1 MNDSPII
8 LFTIVVCFIIMITI
22 SIFNF
27 MRIGNLKN
35 ASAELEIS
43 LKNEYESNAEKN
55 VAEVLSNISLVKAE
69 MSNNIN
75 TLKKKQLIVD
85 TAQDTNNKT
94 GVDKM
99 TSNLSLIQSNID
111 NVIEPKLV
119 DFDGN
124 FKSLEGAIE
133 SNKSDIAAV
142 GSSITQLN
150 TDVGTGIT
158 HLSTQFNT
166 QHDLLSDEIQKIN
179 DSQYN
184 DSQFFSDKIRKL
196 QASQGFK
203 PNGMLCEKMPYFE
216 PAYCTTAHIYRKYEG
231 SETQFNGLYFP
242 GNFKY
247 SNAFL
252 KKSAY
257 KQAEEIEDYKALV
270 GQHHAKCESAH
281 KGKDTLVKS
290 ICKSGM
296 NGDSDADI
304 KGLCHKQYCTQAN
317 EAFCHLFTDSSVE
330 NMTVVSS
337 NFLAMMRIMVFVLI
351 LIITSVYFNKRIT
364 KKI

>member
-1 MNDSPII
+1 MNESPII

-99 TSNLSLIQSNID
+99 TSNISLIQSNID

-196 QASQGFK
+196 QASQTK
-203 PNGMLCEKMPYFE
+203 
-216 PAYCTTAHIYRKYEG
+216 
-231 SETQFNGLYFP
+231 
-242 GNFKY
+242 
-247 SNAFL
+247 
-252 KKSAY
+252 
-257 KQAEEIEDYKALV
+257 IESDLV
-270 GQHHAKCESAH
+270 
-281 KGKDTLVKS
+281 V
-290 ICKSGM
+290 GM
-296 NGDSDADI
+296 NVNKQSIANN
-304 KGLCHKQYCTQAN
+304 KVGLETAN
-317 EAFCHLFTDSSVE
+317 ENIAELDKNLTTLGGQTLE
-330 NMTVVSS
+330 
-337 NFLAMMRIMVFVLI
+337 LANIVDDHDVI
-351 LIITSVYFNKRIT
+351 LRAL
-364 KKI
+364 